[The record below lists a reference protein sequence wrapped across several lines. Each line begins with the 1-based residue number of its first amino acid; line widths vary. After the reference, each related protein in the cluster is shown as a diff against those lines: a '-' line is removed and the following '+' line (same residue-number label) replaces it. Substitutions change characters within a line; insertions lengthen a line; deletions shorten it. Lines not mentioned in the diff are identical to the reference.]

1 MLLPYTQKR
10 EENRMGL
17 PERVVIPSDMSDPDG
32 IHNSRMFF
40 KPAGFST
47 HGERESAPP
56 EQLMQ
61 PDDKWTT
68 IPANPGKDL
77 V

>member
-1 MLLPYTQKR
+1 
-10 EENRMGL
+10 MGFYRTVGNPL
-17 PERVVIPSDMSDPDG
+17 KSTIMDYPDT
-32 IHNSRMFF
+32 IHTIRMFF
-40 KPAGFST
+40 IPAGFST

-61 PDDKWTT
+61 PDDKRTT
-68 IPANPGKDL
+68 IPAKPGKDL